1 MQINNLITASV
12 GAPITRLN
20 VSFFPIYLES
30 NGLPEIATGPDAGL
44 RVDELPEAAVPTL
57 LAHNPTDRPILV
69 VEGEHFHGGKQNR
82 TVNVDVLMPART
94 KLELPVSCLERGRWG
109 RKEAYRQGPAFANR
123 RVRKAVVENVA
134 HTVRSGGT
142 RRGNQGQVWAAV
154 EQNLRANRTHSMTD
168 AAAAVEDVYER
179 KRGWSATAQ
188 AMHDRGP
195 LRGQCG
201 IAVTHGEW
209 VVAVDVFGAPNL
221 LAAHWSALVRSY
233 LMEEPKTHGAPSAE
247 KVLWFIRRFAMQKS
261 NDIPGVALGTERRV
275 RDEVLVGQALTLEG
289 QAVHASFFSQK

>member
-20 VSFFPIYLES
+20 VSFFPIYLKS
-30 NGLPEIATGPDAGL
+30 NGLPAIATGPDAGL
-44 RVDELPEAAVPTL
+44 VVDELPEASVPTL

-94 KLELPVSCLERGRWG
+94 KLELPVSCLEAGRWG
-109 RKEAYRQGPAFANR
+109 HKEAYRQGQAFAHRN
-123 RVRKAVVENVA
+123 VRKTVVQNVE
-134 HTVRSGGT
+134 HSVRRAGT
-142 RRGNQGQVWAAV
+142 RRGNQDVVWAAV
-154 EQNLRANRTHSMTD
+154 DENLRMNRTRSMTNS
-168 AAAAVEDVYER
+168 AAAVEQVYER
-179 KRGWSATAQ
+179 KAGWAATAQ
-188 AMHDRGP
+188 ELHNRGP
-195 LRGQCG
+195 LAGQCG

-221 LAAHWSALVRSY
+221 LAAHWNALVRSY